1 MPIRFSLRGFRG
13 PRPEAEAIR
22 APRAAGGDSQQV
34 ARANAHA
41 SKKQPMFKYLPR
53 SDEYV
58 MCWKTDHKWTG
69 SCREFVLQLDDGSIH
84 PARFQFTKNP
94 NR

>member
-1 MPIRFSLRGFRG
+1 
-13 PRPEAEAIR
+13 
-22 APRAAGGDSQQV
+22 
-34 ARANAHA
+34 
-41 SKKQPMFKYLPR
+41 MFKYLPR

-58 MCWKTDHKWTG
+58 MRWKTDHKWTG

-84 PARFQFTKNP
+84 AARFQFTKNP